1 MFFVGEERV
10 RTVLGEA
17 TKKDDLLKK
26 SVIPKRIVPE
36 KQSRANYGGTASS
49 SRSGGK
55 RSKSPEVRKF
65 KGNRKGSDKGGR
77 NHRGSGRS
85 SQKRREEKEDDPTAS
100 PRRKN
105 PKKKGSDKGECVLH
119 LNTSNPP
126 KSFTEA

>member
-26 SVIPKRIVPE
+26 SVIPKRTVPE

-49 SRSGGK
+49 SRSGGQ
-55 RSKSPEVRKF
+55 RSKSPEARKF

-100 PRRKN
+100 TRRNKLG
-105 PKKKGSDKGECVLH
+105 KQ
-119 LNTSNPP
+119 
-126 KSFTEA
+126 